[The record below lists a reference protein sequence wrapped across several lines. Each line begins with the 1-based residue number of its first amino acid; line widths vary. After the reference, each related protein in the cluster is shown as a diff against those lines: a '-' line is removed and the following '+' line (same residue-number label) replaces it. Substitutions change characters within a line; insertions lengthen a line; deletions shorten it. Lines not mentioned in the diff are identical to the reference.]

1 MMSVVVVVGAQW
13 GDEGKGKVIDLFT
26 ESAHAVARYGGG
38 ANAGHTLVIDGAQ
51 LVTHLIPSGVLHP
64 GTRCILGDGMVI
76 DPRTLLDE
84 IAACK
89 ERGLLAGDELMVSER
104 AHVILPYHRMVEVL
118 REERLHAIGTTRRGI
133 GPAYEAKAGRR
144 GVRMR
149 DLLRPERLRAL
160 IEQNLDELAPVLA
173 HYGAEPPDRAARQGM
188 IDDAA
193 RAGEALAAYI
203 TDTGRY
209 LHQIITA
216 GRNVLLEGAQGT
228 LLDIDHGTYP
238 YVTSSSTVA
247 AGAAQGAGIGPTRIQ
262 RVIGI
267 SKAYV
272 TRVGGGPFPTELDS
286 EAAASL
292 RKAGS
297 EFGATT
303 GRPRRCGWL
312 DAPALRLAARINGLD
327 GLALT
332 KLDVLSGQPRIGM
345 CTQYRL
351 GDELLDEL
359 PTDPVDI
366 EQVTP
371 VIEYFAGWTEDL
383 RPARS
388 LDELPAAARTYV
400 RAIEEAVGVPLCLVS
415 VGPERGHTI
424 ELRPAFG

>member
-1 MMSVVVVVGAQW
+1 MPVVVVVGAQW
-13 GDEGKGKVIDLFT
+13 GDEGKGKVVDLFT
-26 ESAHAVARYGGG
+26 ESANAVVRFGGG

-84 IAACK
+84 IASCK
-89 ERGLLAGDELMVSER
+89 QRGLLAGDELMVSER
-104 AHVILPYHRMVEVL
+104 AHVILPYHRTLEGL
-118 REERLHAIGTTRRGI
+118 REERQFAIGTTRRGI

-149 DLLRPERLRAL
+149 DLLRPERLRTL
-160 IEQNLDELAPVLA
+160 IEQNLDELGPVIA
-173 HYGAEPPDRAARQGM
+173 HYGGQPPDRAARDQMVEDGT
-188 IDDAA
+188 
-193 RAGEALAAYI
+193 RAGEALAPFM

-209 LHQIITA
+209 LHQAITA
-216 GRNVLLEGAQGT
+216 GQNVLLEGAQGA

-238 YVTSSSTVA
+238 FVTSSSTVA
-247 AGAAQGAGIGPTRIQ
+247 GGAAQGSGIGPTRID
-262 RVIGI
+262 RAIGI

-272 TRVGGGPFPTELDS
+272 TRVGGGPFPTELG
-286 EAAASL
+286 EVAAAAL

-312 DAPALRLAARINGLD
+312 DVPALRLAGRINGLD

-332 KLDVLSGQPRIGM
+332 KLDVLSGLQQVAM
-345 CTQYRL
+345 CTHYRL
-351 GDELLDEL
+351 DGELLDEL

-366 EQVTP
+366 QRVEP
-371 VIEYFAGWTEDL
+371 VLEYFPGWTEEL
-383 RPARS
+383 RAARS
-388 LDELPAAARTYV
+388 LDDLPQAARTYV
-400 RAIEEAVGVPLCLVS
+400 RAIEAAVGIPLFLIS
-415 VGPERGHTI
+415 IGPERRHTI
-424 ELRPAFG
+424 ELRTAFG